1 MSDLPT
7 YVDYYGLSNDPFDE
21 YAVHPFVPVAGRQKA
36 VDTLLHLLQFSDDV
50 IFVAGPV
57 GSGKSAILEQ
67 LIRQL
72 PENIDLVMI
81 EVSDSSSDKE
91 LLWDIATQFKLT
103 PDRTHSTQRLQL
115 MIQAHCQSLHTRGQ
129 VPTLAIDDIDELPV
143 ETLASLS
150 PVLHGGLNGDPGLRL
165 VGLATDVG
173 EIRRELSTLG
183 FASGQLIDLPTL
195 RYSDSVNLI
204 QGYFAAG
211 GITSGVPFDNNTL
224 KRLFKLSAGRPGRLL
239 DAVKDFMLVETQR
252 RRRHRGIPWPHM
264 VAGAAIISALALAVL
279 YQSGGDDSLE
289 SEQFELLAGEPPEL
303 VSELDAAAVRERL
316 AQAMAGREVPD
327 DALDE
332 TEAPVRQPEAPNP
345 EEPNEV
351 VPAPTPPA
359 TSSGILSA
367 EKLAEL
373 TESTTPGV
381 TPVPTPTPAEEPA
394 QTPDPTVPPTA
405 AATPDQPFFA
415 PEWLRNANN
424 NRYTLQL
431 LGARQEQNVLEFIA
445 ANALAPTQAG
455 YYRTE
460 LQGQPWYVLV
470 YGNYSSADNARA
482 AIPGLPANLRTSE
495 PWPRPISAI
504 KADLSE

>member
-1 MSDLPT
+1 MSDLPS
-7 YVDYYGLSNDPFDE
+7 YVDYYGLNNDPFDE
-21 YAVHPFVPVAGRQKA
+21 YAAHPFVPVAGRQKA

-50 IFVAGPV
+50 IFIAGPV

-81 EVSDSSSDKE
+81 EVSESSSDKE
-91 LLWDIATQFKLT
+91 LLWDVATQFKLT

-115 MIQAHCQSLHTRGQ
+115 MIQAHCQSLHARGQ
-129 VPTLAIDDIDELPV
+129 VPTLAIDDIDELPTEV
-143 ETLASLS
+143 LASLS
-150 PVLHGGLNGDPGLRL
+150 PVLHGGLNGEPGLRL
-165 VGLATDVG
+165 VGLAADVG

-224 KRLFKLSAGRPGRLL
+224 KRLYKLSGGRPGRLL

-252 RRRHRGIPWPHM
+252 RRRHRGVPWPHM
-264 VAGAAIISALALAVL
+264 VAGAAIISALVLAVL
-279 YQSGGDDSLE
+279 YQSGSDEPPDTQ
-289 SEQFELLAGEPPEL
+289 QFELLASQPPEL

-316 AQAMAGREVPD
+316 AQAMAEREVITDPVQPEPQGS
-327 DALDE
+327 ASAQP
-332 TEAPVRQPEAPNP
+332 APVQPSP
-345 EEPNEV
+345 
-351 VPAPTPPA
+351 PTP
-359 TSSGILSA
+359 TTGSGTLS
-367 EKLAEL
+367 EDKLAEL
-373 TESTTPGV
+373 TQETAQSTTS
-381 TPVPTPTPAEEPA
+381 TPAPTPAPA
-394 QTPDPTVPPTA
+394 PP
-405 AATPDQPFFA
+405 AATNQNQPFFA
-415 PEWLRNANN
+415 PDWLRNANN
-424 NRYTLQL
+424 SRYTLQV

-445 ANALAPTQAG
+445 ANELAPTQAG

-470 YGNYSSADNARA
+470 FGDYSNADSARA
-482 AIPGLPANLRTSE
+482 AITGLPANLRAAQ
-495 PWPRPISAI
+495 PWPRPISSV
-504 KADLSE
+504 KADLSGQ